1 MTGTARSM
9 RAAGAAAAL
18 VVAGGIALLASAPT
32 GHAQPRDPAD
42 PGATL
47 PGRTEPSFEPP
58 RGPRGIPDRIDPA
71 LRFTGRERSQ
81 FETWVREE
89 YGRGK
94 CPQGLVKREG
104 SCFPRGQRGKRY
116 TVGTRLQAS
125 VVPAPVPLDL
135 TRRVG
140 TPPIGYRYGVVDG
153 DLLKIA
159 TDTGLVVDALDGYL
173 PK

>member
-1 MTGTARSM
+1 MAGIVRSIPTAR
-9 RAAGAAAAL
+9 AIAAL
-18 VVAGGIALLASAPT
+18 AVAGGLALLASGPV

-47 PGRTEPSFEPP
+47 PDRSEPSFEPP
-58 RGPRGIPDRIDPA
+58 RAPRGIPERIDPA
-71 LRFTGRERSQ
+71 LRFTGRDRGQ
-81 FETWVREE
+81 FETWVKEE

-104 SCFPRGQRGKRY
+104 GCFPRGQKGKRY
-116 TVGTRLQAS
+116 TVGMRLPAS

-140 TPPIGYRYGVVDG
+140 TPPIGYRYGIVDG

-159 TDTGLVVDALDGYL
+159 TDTGLVVDALGGYL
-173 PK
+173 PR

>member
-1 MTGTARSM
+1 MTRTAHGTSAV
-9 RAAGAAAAL
+9 GWVVVAAL
-18 VVAGGIALLASAPT
+18 VLLAAPGT
-32 GHAQPRDPAD
+32 QAQPRDPAD

-47 PGRTEPSFEPP
+47 PGRSEPRPGPP
-58 RGPRGIPDRIDPA
+58 PGPRGVPERIDPG
-71 LRFTGRERSQ
+71 LRFTRLERGQ
-81 FETWVREE
+81 FETWVTNE

-94 CPQGLVKREG
+94 CPQGLAKREG
-104 SCFPRGQRGKRY
+104 SCVPRGQQGKRY
-116 TVGTRLQAS
+116 TVGLRLPAR

-140 TPPIGYRYGVVDG
+140 TPPIGYRYGMVDG